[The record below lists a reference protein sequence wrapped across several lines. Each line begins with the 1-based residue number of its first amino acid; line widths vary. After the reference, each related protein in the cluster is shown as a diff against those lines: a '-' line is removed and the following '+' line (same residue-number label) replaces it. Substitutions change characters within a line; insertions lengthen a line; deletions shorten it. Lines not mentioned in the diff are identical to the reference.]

1 MLARV
6 RRDKYSKFSKMETAM
21 LVDAGGHFDK
31 FHDSE
36 LAQLVSG
43 TRICL

>member
-1 MLARV
+1 MLARF
-6 RRDKYSKFSKMETAM
+6 RRDKSKMETAM
-21 LVDAGGHFDK
+21 LVDAGGNFDK